1 MSNSTIVILKE
12 SHKLPES
19 DEFYVIE
26 INDNGLVYE
35 AFVNMREFAR
45 QDFFNNR
52 LKD

>member
-1 MSNSTIVILKE
+1 MSNSKPVILKE

-19 DEFYVIE
+19 EEFYVIE

>member
-1 MSNSTIVILKE
+1 MSNSTQVRVKE
-12 SHKLPES
+12 SHKIPES

-26 INDNGLVYE
+26 INDRGRMYE
-35 AFVNMREFAR
+35 AFVNRKEFAR